1 MKQIKHMIQAELA
14 AYIQDILQHEG
25 IKVVLSGGSAVS
37 FYSTNKY
44 VSKDLDLINTN
55 FAKRSQI
62 KSAME
67 KIGFKEQGR
76 YFANPETKLFVE
88 FPDGPLSV
96 GQEPVKEISE
106 FKLATGILRVVSATD
121 CVKDRLC
128 AFYFWNDQQ
137 GLAQA
142 ILVTESQNVDLRE
155 IKRWSRVE
163 GKEKEYEIFEKQ
175 LGILEKNVAPRSIRL
190 RKN

>member
-1 MKQIKHMIQAELA
+1 MKQIKYMSHAELA
-14 AYIQDILQHEG
+14 AYIQDTLHGEG
-25 IKVVLSGGSAVS
+25 INVVLSGGSAVS

-55 FAKRSQI
+55 FAKRSRI

-76 YFANPETKLFVE
+76 YFISPQTTLFVE

-96 GQEPVKEISE
+96 GEEPVKEVSE
-106 FKLATGILRVVSATD
+106 FQLTTGTLRVLSPTD
-121 CVKDRLC
+121 CVKDWLC

-137 GLAQA
+137 GLAQTVMVA
-142 ILVTESQNVDLRE
+142 ESQIVDMNE
-155 IKRWSRVE
+155 IKRWSKAE
-163 GKEKEYEIFEKQ
+163 GKYKEYEIFRKQ
-175 LGILEKNVAPRSIRL
+175 LD
-190 RKN
+190 